1 MSMIKTEIK
10 LFTPQEAR
18 NLLENHNPK
27 NRPLSRV
34 RVRQYAEEMKN
45 RRWQLNGDSIR
56 FDEYGNLL
64 DGQHRLAACIEAQ
77 TVFRTMVIRGLPSE
91 VMTTID
97 VGKKRTLA
105 DTLTLEGVTNAKAM
119 SAVLLRIHRIH
130 KGPDFVVSPN
140 LLNYTNQMGLDLYK
154 EFSDV
159 APLLEKVYANREFRL
174 MAPSLPWVVAGLY
187 FLGEVYP
194 ASEINLRMLET
205 FTHCLINGETDKG
218 IGLVSTNPVRQLRSK
233 YNQIRQQNKDRL
245 AQNTPDWQTLSYLFM
260 AWNLHYKEKSVSRL
274 QMPRDKVL
282 PQLAGATKHYAWK
295 NKR

>member
-1 MSMIKTEIK
+1 MSTIKTEIK
-10 LFTPQEAR
+10 LYTPQEAR

-27 NRPLSRV
+27 NRPLSRT
-34 RVRQYAEEMKN
+34 RVKQYAEEMKN
-45 RRWQLNGDSIR
+45 RRWQVNGDAIR

-77 TVFRTMVIRGLPSE
+77 TVFRSLVIRGLPPE

-105 DTLTLEGVTNAKAM
+105 DTLTLEGVKNAKAL

-130 KGPDFVVSPN
+130 KGPNFVVSPN
-140 LLNYTNQMGLDLYK
+140 LMTYTNQMGLDLYK

-159 APLLEKVYANREFRL
+159 GPLLDKVYANREFRL
-174 MAPSLPWVVAGLY
+174 MCPSLPWVVAGLY
-187 FLGEVYP
+187 FLQEVYP
-194 ASEINLRMLET
+194 ASELNLRMLDT
-205 FTHCLINGETDKG
+205 FTHWLINGETTKG
-218 IGLVSTNPVRQLRSK
+218 IGLGSTNPVRQLRSK

-245 AQNTPDWQTLSYLFM
+245 AQNTPDWQTLSYLLM
-260 AWNLHYKEKSVSRL
+260 AWNLHYKEKSVTRL

-282 PQLAGATKHYAWK
+282 PQLAGATKDYAWK